1 MKSSRNKILIILA
14 VFIIVV
20 IAATI
25 VSVKISLEKSSPAEE
40 EGTEVETGE
49 EAVEEEPFG
58 YPDNLFEGTIVDIAL
73 QNPSGFVMEADVSK
87 LDGLAEQGKMEKTI
101 KITGGTKIVVYDLL
115 TKKEQTMSIGDL
127 ELGDNILVVTQE
139 STYQDVLTKEEFT
152 ATKVSKMVNFVQPE

>member
-58 YPDNLFEGTIVDIAL
+58 YPDNLLEGTIVDIAL
-73 QNPSGFVMEADVSK
+73 QKPFRFG
-87 LDGLAEQGKMEKTI
+87 DGSRCFKT
-101 KITGGTKIVVYDLL
+101 
-115 TKKEQTMSIGDL
+115 
-127 ELGDNILVVTQE
+127 
-139 STYQDVLTKEEFT
+139 
-152 ATKVSKMVNFVQPE
+152 